1 MVTFDFGPEVYPQF
15 LAELPE
21 DTRERVR
28 AALSRQPYEHIFP
41 PDAAP
46 MMTLVGDIGRHRRQG
61 LHQQRRKLSYQPF
74 IAEEFKCAW
83 PCGKYWI
90 PFSPMAN
97 TDASWRLSRRAA
109 SNRRGPARPRSKAGW
124 PERYPVRCYSR

>member
-1 MVTFDFGPEVYPQF
+1 VRLCSPAKIEDGLYGVNGVYGSESDGEFMVTFDFGPEVYPQF

-46 MMTLVGDIGRHRRQG
+46 MMTLVGDIGD
-61 LHQQRRKLSYQPF
+61 KVYTNNDESYQPF

-83 PCGKYWI
+83 PCGKCWI

-97 TDASWRLSRRAA
+97 TDASWRLS
-109 SNRRGPARPRSKAGW
+109 
-124 PERYPVRCYSR
+124 